1 MAGTDGMNLIST
13 FVEVVTTDD
22 GVRLADALRALN
34 ASLGTTYSNSR
45 LREWERGDRRPTPQV
60 VDYMLGI
67 VLPALLAKEG
77 VSPSRV
83 KALVRKCRLPSA

>member
-1 MAGTDGMNLIST
+1 MNLIST
-13 FVEVVTTDD
+13 FVEVVTAEG

-34 ASLGTTYSNSR
+34 TSLSATYTNSR

-60 VDYMLGI
+60 VDYMLGV

-77 VSPSRV
+77 VSPSRA
-83 KALVRKCRLPSA
+83 KALVRKCRLPAP